1 LKRVQALRVLASLS
15 AVLAYLQA
23 TLGGVVRVSG
33 SGEGCQGWPLCSGR
47 AFPAVDTHALIE
59 YAHRTN
65 GTLLGLAVLGTAVL
79 AWVAF
84 RHQRRLAW
92 LATAALVLVAFEGA
106 VGGTVVL
113 ADLQGLLV
121 MFHFGVAQVI
131 LALLVVLALSIGV
144 ERAGVG
150 DVGFRRLSAVVAIAT
165 YVLLMSG
172 ASVVASDAEDSCLA
186 WPLCGNGFQLDAS
199 GLNAFNSVHRALVLL
214 VGVLVVYVAA
224 VAWRRWREQKGVRL
238 AAALTAMAL
247 MLQVAAG
254 AGVALSGDS
263 GFFAGLHVGL
273 ATATWAGMV
282 AMTALL
288 WPGPELRTARSN
300 LALRSQPT

>member
-1 LKRVQALRVLASLS
+1 MLALLS

-47 AFPAVDTHALIE
+47 AFPSVDTHALIE

-65 GTLLGLAVLGTAVL
+65 GTVLGLAVLATAVV
-79 AWVAF
+79 AWVSF
-84 RHQRRLAW
+84 RRQRRIVW

-113 ADLQGLLV
+113 AELQGVLV

-131 LALLVVLALSIGV
+131 LALLLVLALSIGV
-144 ERAGVG
+144 ERAGVPDSG
-150 DVGFRRLSAVVAIAT
+150 MRRLSAVVAIAT

-172 ASVVASDAEDSCLA
+172 ASIVASDAEDSCLA
-186 WPLCGNGFQLDAS
+186 WPLCGTGFQLDAS
-199 GLNAFNSVHRALVLL
+199 GLNAFNFVHRALVLL
-214 VGVLVVYVAA
+214 VGVLVIYVAA
-224 VAWRRWREQKGVRL
+224 FAWRRCREQRGVRL
-238 AAALTAMAL
+238 TAALTVVAL

-254 AGVALSGDS
+254 AGVALSRDS
-263 GFFAGLHVGL
+263 GFFAGLHVAL

-282 AMTALL
+282 ALTTLF
-288 WPGPELRTARSN
+288 WPGPALRAERSN